1 MTFREIWKNVIT
13 PADKILIVVLLLLGL
28 SSYFIIRQVFPPLEA
43 MTAVVEVQGREMMRL
58 SLSTEI
64 PDRQVPLKLE
74 GGEAMLEVAG
84 GRVRLLPMPDHLCS
98 KHICSKTGWIGKPW
112 QVIVCL
118 PNKII
123 VRVVGQ
129 KEMGD
134 IDLVAK

>member
-1 MTFREIWKNVIT
+1 MTFREIWKSVIT
-13 PADKILIVVLLLLGL
+13 TADKILIVILLLLGL
-28 SSYFIIRQVFPPLEA
+28 SSYLIIRQLFPPLEV

-84 GRVRLLPMPDHLCS
+84 GRVRVLPMPDHICS
-98 KHICSKTGWIGKPW
+98 KHICSRTGWIGKPW

>member
-1 MTFREIWKNVIT
+1 MTFREIWKSVIT
-13 PADKILIVVLLLLGL
+13 TADKILIVVLLLLGM
-28 SSYFIIRQVFPPLEA
+28 SSYFIIRQLFPPLEA
-43 MTAVVEVQGREMMRL
+43 MTAVLEVQGREMMRL

-74 GGEAMLEVAG
+74 GGEAMLEVAA
-84 GRVRLLPMPDHLCS
+84 GRVRVLPMPDHLCS

-129 KEMGD
+129 KETGD
-134 IDLVAK
+134 IDLIAK

>member
-1 MTFREIWKNVIT
+1 MTFREIWKSVIT

-43 MTAVVEVQGREMMRL
+43 MTAVVEVQGREVMRL

-84 GRVRLLPMPDHLCS
+84 GRVRVLPMPDHLCS

-112 QVIVCL
+112 QVMVCL

>member
-1 MTFREIWKNVIT
+1 MTFREIWKSVIT
-13 PADKILIVVLLLLGL
+13 TADKILIVVLLLLGL
-28 SSYFIIRQVFPPLEA
+28 SSYIIIRQLFPPLEA

-64 PDRQVPLKLE
+64 PDRQVPLKLVD
-74 GGEAMLEVAG
+74 GEAMLEVAA
-84 GRVRLLPMPDHLCS
+84 GRVRVLPMPDHLCS

-129 KEMGD
+129 KETGD
-134 IDLVAK
+134 IDLIAK

>member
-1 MTFREIWKNVIT
+1 MTFREIWKSVIT
-13 PADKILIVVLLLLGL
+13 PADKVLVVILLLLGL
-28 SSYFIIRQVFPPLEA
+28 SSYFIIRQLFPPLEA

-74 GGEAMLEVAG
+74 GGEAILDVAAG
-84 GRVRLLPMPDHLCS
+84 MVRILPMPDHLCS

-129 KEMGD
+129 KETGD

>member
-1 MTFREIWKNVIT
+1 MTFREIWKSVIT
-13 PADKILIVVLLLLGL
+13 PADKILIVILLLLGL
-28 SSYFIIRQVFPPLEA
+28 SSYFIIRQLFPPLEA
-43 MTAVVEVQGREMMRL
+43 MTAIVEVQGREMMRL
-58 SLSTEI
+58 SLDTEL
-64 PDRQVPLKLE
+64 PDRQVPLNLA
-74 GGEAMLEVAG
+74 GGEAILDVAS
-84 GRVRLLPMPDHLCS
+84 GRVRVLPMPDHLCP

-129 KEMGD
+129 KETGD

>member
-1 MTFREIWKNVIT
+1 M
-13 PADKILIVVLLLLGL
+13 
-28 SSYFIIRQVFPPLEA
+28 
-43 MTAVVEVQGREMMRL
+43 
-58 SLSTEI
+58 
-64 PDRQVPLKLE
+64 
-74 GGEAMLEVAG
+74 
-84 GRVRLLPMPDHLCS
+84 PMADHLCS

-129 KEMGD
+129 KETGD

>member
-1 MTFREIWKNVIT
+1 MTFREVWKSVIT
-13 PADKILIVVLLLLGL
+13 PADKVLIVILLLLGM
-28 SSYFIIRQVFPPLEA
+28 SSYFIIRQLFPPLEA

-74 GGEAMLEVAG
+74 GGEAMLDVAA
-84 GRVRLLPMPDHLCS
+84 GRVRVLPMPDHLCS

-129 KEMGD
+129 KETGD
-134 IDLVAK
+134 IDLIAK

>member
-1 MTFREIWKNVIT
+1 MTFREIWKSVIT
-13 PADKILIVVLLLLGL
+13 TADKILIVILLLLGL
-28 SSYFIIRQVFPPLEA
+28 SSYLIIRQLFPPLEA

-74 GGEAMLEVAG
+74 GGEAMLEVAA
-84 GRVRLLPMPDHLCS
+84 GRVRVLPMPDHICS